1 MYHVKPN
8 GTTWRHGRARLDLSA
23 EEAAD
28 RLRISPKYLWNI
40 EANHPR
46 ATPSERLVYRA
57 SALYGVP
64 FGDLVSKDEKPDKD
78 PKPDKER
85 EERLPDPSGP
95 RTRPDRDRKG
105 PPRTDSQGMRAA
117 S

>member
-23 EEAAD
+23 EEAAE

-57 SALYGVP
+57 SALYGVS
-64 FGDLVSKDEKPDKD
+64 FGDLVSKDEPDKN
-78 PKPDKER
+78 PKPDKK
-85 EERLPDPSGP
+85 EERPPDPSGP
-95 RTRPDRDRKG
+95 RTRPERDRKG
-105 PPRTDSQGMRAA
+105 PPRTDGQAMRAA